1 MWENGSMRSNRIV
14 GLDIGTTRTC
24 AVIAEVQGDVIRH
37 HPELKILGVGQ
48 ARTGGMRREVV
59 THIEETTESVRQA
72 LKEAELMAG
81 VTVDRVYA
89 GIGGDH
95 IEARSSVGVVAVQ
108 GEEITEADVLRVHEV
123 ARAVALPP
131 DRELLH
137 AIPQEY
143 RVDHQDGIKDPIGMA
158 ATRLETEVH
167 LVSCSAAAA
176 GNIRKA
182 VSRAGY
188 RVQELVLDPLASAR
202 AVLTE
207 DEKEVGVAMVEIG
220 GGTTD
225 VTAYYEGKIQ
235 HISILPVGGITVTQ
249 DLVKGLSI
257 PFAEARKLKET
268 VAVAVAGLVDPTRT
282 VEVPGP
288 GPGQTR
294 LVSLELI
301 AHIVEARLDEML
313 GMVREQLEAKGL
325 DAKLGA
331 GFVLTGGS
339 TALTGIVE
347 LAQQSFG
354 APVRI
359 GFPREQLTGLADS
372 VARPRF
378 ATAAGLALYG
388 LDRFL
393 ETGEGSST
401 LASGVIGRMGAWL
414 REFF

>member
-1 MWENGSMRSNRIV
+1 
-14 GLDIGTTRTC
+14 
-24 AVIAEVQGDVIRH
+24 
-37 HPELKILGVGQ
+37 
-48 ARTGGMRREVV
+48 
-59 THIEETTESVRQA
+59 
-72 LKEAELMAG
+72 MAG

-95 IEARSSVGVVAVQ
+95 IRSRPSIGVVAVQ
-108 GEEITEADVLRVHEV
+108 GEEVGEGDVYRVHEV

-143 RVDHQDGIKDPIGMA
+143 RVDHQDGIKDPVGMA

-167 LVSCSAAAA
+167 LVTCSAAAA
-176 GNIRKA
+176 ANIRKA

-225 VTAYYEGKIQ
+225 VAAWYEGKIQ
-235 HISILPVGGITVTQ
+235 HLDILPVGGIAVTQ
-249 DLVKGLSI
+249 DLARGLSI
-257 PFAEARKLKET
+257 PFAEARRLKET
-268 VAVAVAGLVDPTRT
+268 AAAARAALVDPART

-288 GPGQTR
+288 GPHQGRQ
-294 LVSLELI
+294 VSLELVC
-301 AHIVEARLDEML
+301 HIVEARLDEML
-313 GMVREQLEAKGL
+313 GMVREQLRRRGL
-325 DAKLGA
+325 LEVLGA

-339 TALTGIVE
+339 TALPGILE
-347 LAQQSFG
+347 LAQQTLG
-354 APVRI
+354 GPVRLGI
-359 GFPREQLTGLADS
+359 PGEQLAGLADA

-378 ATAAGLALYG
+378 ATAAGLVLYG

-401 LASGVIGRMGAWL
+401 LASGVFGRMGAWL

>member
-1 MWENGSMRSNRIV
+1 MRSNRIV

-95 IEARSSVGVVAVQ
+95 IEARSSIGVVAVQ
-108 GEEITEADVLRVHEV
+108 GDEITEADVLRVHEV

-143 RVDHQDGIKDPIGMA
+143 RVDHQEGIKDPIGMA

-167 LVSCSAAAA
+167 LVTCAAAAA

-220 GGTTD
+220 GGSTD
-225 VTAYYEGKIQ
+225 VAAYYEGKIQ
-235 HISILPVGGITVTQ
+235 HLAILPVGGITVTQ

-268 VAVAVAGLVDPTRT
+268 VAVAMAGLVDPTRT

-288 GPGQTR
+288 GPDQTR

-301 AHIVEARLDEML
+301 AHIVESRLDEML
-313 GMVREQLEAKGL
+313 GMVREQLEERGL
-325 DAKLGA
+325 DSKLGA

-359 GFPREQLTGLADS
+359 GFPRERLSGLADS

-378 ATAAGLALYG
+378 ATAVGLALYG

-401 LASGVIGRMGAWL
+401 LASGVIGRVGAWL

>member
-1 MWENGSMRSNRIV
+1 MRSNRIV

-24 AVIAEVQGDVIRH
+24 VVIAEVTGDVVRR
-37 HPELKILGVGQ
+37 PELKILGVGQ

-72 LKEAELMAG
+72 MKEAELMAG
-81 VTVDRVYA
+81 ITVDRVYA

-95 IEARSSVGVVAVQ
+95 VEARSSTGVVAVQ
-108 GEEITEADVLRVHEV
+108 REEITEADVLRVHEV

-143 RVDHQDGIKDPIGMA
+143 RVDQQDGIKDPVGMSG
-158 ATRLETEVH
+158 TRLETEVH
-167 LVSCSAAAA
+167 LVTCSAAAA

-207 DEKEVGVAMVEIG
+207 DEKEVGVVMVEIG

-225 VTAYYEGKIQ
+225 VAAYYEGKIR
-235 HISILPVGGITVTQ
+235 HLSILPVGGITVTQ

-257 PFAEARKLKET
+257 PFVEARRLKET
-268 VAVAVAGLVDPTRT
+268 VAVAVAGLVDPTST

-288 GPGQTR
+288 GPDQSR
-294 LVSLELI
+294 HVALELI
-301 AHIVEARLDEML
+301 SHIVEQRLDEIL
-313 GMVREQLEAKGL
+313 GMVRDQLEARDL
-325 DAKLGA
+325 LAHLGA

-339 TALTGIVE
+339 SAMQGIVE

-359 GFPREQLTGLADS
+359 GFPREQLTGLADA

-378 ATAAGLALYG
+378 ATAAGLTLYG
-388 LDRFL
+388 FDRFL

-401 LASGVIGRMGAWL
+401 LASGVMGRVGAWL

>member
-1 MWENGSMRSNRIV
+1 V
-14 GLDIGTTRTC
+14 
-24 AVIAEVQGDVIRH
+24 VIAEVTGDVVRR
-37 HPELKILGVGQ
+37 PELKILGVGQ

-72 LKEAELMAG
+72 MKEAELMAG

-95 IEARSSVGVVAVQ
+95 VEARSSTGVVAVQ
-108 GEEITEADVLRVHEV
+108 REEITEADVLRVHEV

-143 RVDHQDGIKDPIGMA
+143 RVDHQDGIKDPVGMTG
-158 ATRLETEVH
+158 TRLETEVH
-167 LVSCSAAAA
+167 LVTCSAAAA
-176 GNIRKA
+176 ANIRKA

-207 DEKEVGVAMVEIG
+207 DEKEVGVVMVEIG

-225 VTAYYEGKIQ
+225 VAAYYEGKIQ
-235 HISILPVGGITVTQ
+235 HLSILPVGGITVTQ

-257 PFAEARKLKET
+257 PFAEARRLKET
-268 VAVAVAGLVDPTRT
+268 VAVAVAGLVDPTST

-294 LVSLELI
+294 HVALELI
-301 AHIVEARLDEML
+301 SHIVEQRLDEML
-313 GMVREQLEAKGL
+313 GMVRDQLEARDL
-325 DAKLGA
+325 LAHLGA

-339 TALTGIVE
+339 SAMQGIVE

-359 GFPREQLTGLADS
+359 GFPREQLTGLADA

-378 ATAAGLALYG
+378 ATAAGLTLYG
-388 LDRFL
+388 FDRFL

-401 LASGVIGRMGAWL
+401 MASGVMGRVGAWL

>member
-1 MWENGSMRSNRIV
+1 MRSNRIV

-24 AVIAEVQGDVIRH
+24 VVIAEVTGDVVRR
-37 HPELKILGVGQ
+37 PELKILGVGQ

-72 LKEAELMAG
+72 MKEAELMAG
-81 VTVDRVYA
+81 ITVDRVYA

-95 IEARSSVGVVAVQ
+95 VEARSSTGVVAVQ
-108 GEEITEADVLRVHEV
+108 REEITEVDVLRVHEV

-143 RVDHQDGIKDPIGMA
+143 RVDHQDGIKDPVGMTG
-158 ATRLETEVH
+158 TRLETEVH
-167 LVSCSAAAA
+167 LVTCSAAAA
-176 GNIRKA
+176 ANIRKA

-207 DEKEVGVAMVEIG
+207 DEKEVGVVMVEIG

-225 VTAYYEGKIQ
+225 VAAYYEGKIQ
-235 HISILPVGGITVTQ
+235 HLSILPVGGITVTQ

-257 PFAEARKLKET
+257 PFAEARRLKET
-268 VAVAVAGLVDPTRT
+268 VAVAVAGLVDPTST

-294 LVSLELI
+294 HVALELI
-301 AHIVEARLDEML
+301 SHIVEQRLDEML
-313 GMVREQLEAKGL
+313 GMVRDQLEARDL
-325 DAKLGA
+325 LAHLGA

-339 TALTGIVE
+339 SAMQGIVE

-359 GFPREQLTGLADS
+359 GFPREQLTGLADA

-378 ATAAGLALYG
+378 ATAAGLTLYG
-388 LDRFL
+388 FDRFL

-401 LASGVIGRMGAWL
+401 MASGVMGRVGAWL

>member
-1 MWENGSMRSNRIV
+1 V

-24 AVIAEVQGDVIRH
+24 VVIAEVTGDVVRR
-37 HPELKILGVGQ
+37 PELKILGVGQ

-72 LKEAELMAG
+72 MKEAELMAG

-95 IEARSSVGVVAVQ
+95 VEARSSTGVVAVQ
-108 GEEITEADVLRVHEV
+108 REEITEADVLRVHEV

-143 RVDHQDGIKDPIGMA
+143 RVDHQDGIKDPVGMSG
-158 ATRLETEVH
+158 TRLETEVH
-167 LVSCSAAAA
+167 LVTCSAAAA

-207 DEKEVGVAMVEIG
+207 DEKEVGVVMVEIG

-225 VTAYYEGKIQ
+225 VAAYYEGKIQ
-235 HISILPVGGITVTQ
+235 HLSILPVGGITVTQ

-257 PFAEARKLKET
+257 PFAEARRLKET
-268 VAVAVAGLVDPTRT
+268 VAVAVAGPGGSHQPPWKSPAPAPARPGTWPWNSSATSWSSVWTRCWGWSGISWRPGISWPTWAPASSSPAVPAPCRGSWSWPSSPSGPRSASASPGNSSPGWPMPW
-282 VEVPGP
+282 PGP
-288 GPGQTR
+288 ASPRPPG
-294 LVSLELI
+294 
-301 AHIVEARLDEML
+301 
-313 GMVREQLEAKGL
+313 
-325 DAKLGA
+325 
-331 GFVLTGGS
+331 
-339 TALTGIVE
+339 
-347 LAQQSFG
+347 
-354 APVRI
+354 
-359 GFPREQLTGLADS
+359 
-372 VARPRF
+372 
-378 ATAAGLALYG
+378 
-388 LDRFL
+388 
-393 ETGEGSST
+393 
-401 LASGVIGRMGAWL
+401 
-414 REFF
+414 

>member
-24 AVIAEVQGDVIRH
+24 AVIAEVQADVVRH

-95 IEARSSVGVVAVQ
+95 IEARSSIGVVAVQ
-108 GEEITEADVLRVHEV
+108 GDEVTEADVLRVHEV

-143 RVDHQDGIKDPIGMA
+143 RVDHQEGIKDPIGMA
-158 ATRLETEVH
+158 ATRLETEVQ
-167 LVSCSAAAA
+167 LVSCSAAVAA
-176 GNIRKA
+176 NIRKA

-188 RVQELVLDPLASAR
+188 RVQELVLEPLASAR

-225 VTAYYEGKIQ
+225 VAAYYEGKIQ
-235 HISILPVGGITVTQ
+235 HIAILPVGGITVTQ

-288 GPGQTR
+288 GPDQSR

-301 AHIVEARLDEML
+301 SHIVEARLDEML
-313 GMVREQLEAKGL
+313 GMVREQLESKGL
-325 DAKLGA
+325 DRTLGA

-347 LAQQSFG
+347 LAQQTFG
-354 APVRI
+354 APVRV
-359 GFPREQLTGLADS
+359 GFPREQLSGLADS

-378 ATAAGLALYG
+378 ATAVGLALYG
-388 LDRFL
+388 FDRFL

-401 LASGVIGRMGAWL
+401 LASGVIGRVGAWL